1 MSIPT
6 KNAATAEIMT
16 FEKTA
21 SPGTLLASVLDDKAL
36 NTAYK
41 QCKSQ
46 PIKCKSSSTPVYQ
59 PLYLF
64 RLQPAFHMFYYCQF
78 KIETDQPTG
87 ANEILPR
94 HPIWYTRQTG
104 IQKLFAGLRLPNVQT
119 KDDGDIKH
127 YTSSTK
133 ERNGS
138 RHTLQWTEQRGNH
151 IMMVSRQ
158 EARLLCREAPSKRKP
173 VNFDY
178 GMRHEISQRMKEV
191 QRGILQGKHLNRVFY
206 IVKIKDTPEEAI
218 WSLIRK
224 VPQNMRTLKSPLTLT
239 EKARAQWRVE
249 QEKYAEKQ
257 QYKWKHLTPES
268 SKSP

>member
-6 KNAATAEIMT
+6 KNFAEGENMTLEDIVSPRTLFNSILSDTIVKAT
-16 FEKTA
+16 
-21 SPGTLLASVLDDKAL
+21 
-36 NTAYK
+36 YK

-46 PIKCKSSSTPVYQ
+46 PIKSSLPSVLSLP
-59 PLYLF
+59 
-64 RLQPAFHMFYYCQF
+64 F
-78 KIETDQPTG
+78 KIEADQPTG

-119 KDDGDIKH
+119 KDDGDVKH
-127 YTSSTK
+127 YKSSTE

-138 RHTLQWTEQRGNH
+138 RHTLEWAEQKGNH
-151 IMMVSRQ
+151 IMVVSRL
-158 EARLLCREAPSKRKP
+158 ETRLPCREAPKRKAANHLP
-173 VNFDY
+173 TDY

-191 QRGILQGKHLNRVFY
+191 QRGILRGKHLNRVFY
-206 IVKIKDTPEEAI
+206 VVKIKDTPEETI
-218 WSLIRK
+218 WYLYRK
-224 VPQNMRTLKSPLTLT
+224 VPQNTRTFKSPLTLT
-239 EKARAQWRVE
+239 EKAREQWRVE

-257 QYKWKHLTPES
+257 HYMWKHLTPEG

>member
-46 PIKCKSSSTPVYQ
+46 PIKC
-59 PLYLF
+59 
-64 RLQPAFHMFYYCQF
+64 
-78 KIETDQPTG
+78 